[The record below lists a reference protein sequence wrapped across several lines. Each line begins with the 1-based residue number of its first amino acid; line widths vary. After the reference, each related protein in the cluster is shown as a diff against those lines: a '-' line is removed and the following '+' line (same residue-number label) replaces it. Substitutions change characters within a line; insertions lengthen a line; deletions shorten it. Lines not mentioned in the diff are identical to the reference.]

1 MQSKTCF
8 VTEEFCVTKNAQ
20 VKQIEQVIPL
30 KKKREAEE
38 H

>member
-1 MQSKTCF
+1 MQSKMWF
-8 VTEEFCVTKNAQ
+8 ATEEFYVMENAQ
-20 VKQIEQVIPL
+20 VKQIKHVIPL